1 MYFVETATRQQH
13 GWAAPAQCDVDE
25 KHLDWKSR
33 EGVSL
38 RSNTFFFSAASTPKY
53 TNYTEGFKDFLDY
66 IFVEEGSASVEQVVQ
81 SAFVVNSIACTSQ
94 E

>member
-1 MYFVETATRQQH
+1 MGGLLQLMT
-13 GWAAPAQCDVDE
+13 QCDVNE

-33 EGVSL
+33 EGDEIEGVSL

-81 SAFVVNSIACTSQ
+81 SAFVVKDTINCQ
-94 E
+94 GQ

>member
-1 MYFVETATRQQH
+1 MGGLLQLMT
-13 GWAAPAQCDVDE
+13 QCDVNE

-33 EGVSL
+33 EGDEIEGVSL

-53 TNYTEGFKDFLDY
+53 TNYTEGFKDCLDY